1 LPYEYELGKQIKESE
16 TFEISFKDAAKVRF
30 KLTLALWKDWEKGD
44 DFLYYLRP
52 DGKEIEVFSSN
63 DHIASDA
70 FSFILE
76 VPFFKYTEGNVWQR
90 MATIFGCDYE
100 SKVYSNKF
108 NKYNYKYTSPRTS
121 RDASAGCRPDG
132 IGRVRKK
139 ETAQEKKV
147 IQFKVES

>member
-1 LPYEYELGKQIKESE
+1 MPYEYELGKQIKESE

-76 VPFFKYTEGNVWQR
+76 VPFFKYTEGNVWQLYSDVTTNQR
-90 MATIFGCDYE
+90 FIVTNLTNTIINTPVPEPATMLLLGVGLMA
-100 SKVYSNKF
+100 
-108 NKYNYKYTSPRTS
+108 
-121 RDASAGCRPDG
+121 
-132 IGRVRKK
+132 
-139 ETAQEKKV
+139 
-147 IQFKVES
+147 